1 MVQVAPGVGPIA
13 VCGGAFVVGRG
24 QGDPLRLLEV
34 PLRAAQIQRD
44 RITVEDGRQDPGLAG
59 QPPPASPSPSLP
71 LGRYAGCYANAY
83 YGDACVELGA
93 GGAALD
99 LVLGPAQVRRRLRHQ
114 DGDLFAFDLAGENA
128 PPGSVSAVQFSL
140 DGLGRMQI
148 EYYAEDL
155 AHGLFERV
163 ADGR

>member
-1 MVQVAPGVGPIA
+1 MHGLYRPL
-13 VCGGAFVVGRG
+13 GR
-24 QGDPLRLLEV
+24 
-34 PLRAAQIQRD
+34 
-44 RITVEDGRQDPGLAG
+44 LAG
-59 QPPPASPSPSLP
+59 QLPPASPSPSQP

-83 YGDACVELGA
+83 YGNACVELGV

-99 LVLGPAQVRRRLRHQ
+99 LVLGPAQVRYRLRHQ

-140 DGLGRMQI
+140 DGQGRMQI